1 MFREFSHRRIGVLFA
16 HDWLGTLAIFLCAAQ
31 IRAEVGSLPFWAT
44 DLLGVFR
51 IPADEAWDINV
62 VSGDI
67 YPVEVLVFIAAI
79 WPLVLVGS
87 SVYDGRQNETL
98 KVELL
103 NVLVAIS
110 VATLVLAGS
119 LYFTGWEMA
128 RGLFLVFFV
137 LDIALLFG
145 VRLLLYG
152 YRWMTNPLW
161 APSRQSVLV
170 VGAGEV
176 GRNVAS
182 QFRRYS
188 RQDLQVLG
196 YLDDD
201 VDKQGTSIDGK
212 LVLGST
218 GEIESVIAAHSVKEV
233 VMALPL
239 HAHER
244 LVKICGKLQMM
255 GVRVYVVP
263 DLFAL
268 SFPNATL
275 DGFGGI
281 PVIYLGQSGTFRW
294 HRLIKRAFDT
304 TVATMSV
311 LLVAPLMLLIAGL
324 VKWTSAGP
332 ILYRQQRIGEG
343 GRAFVMYKFRTMLQ
357 DNDPSVH
364 VEHVSRLIR
373 ENVDPTE
380 LGGRKTLKLKSDLR
394 VTLLGR
400 ILRKTSLDELP
411 QLFNV
416 LKGEMSLVGP
426 RPSLAYE
433 VTLFKDWH
441 KHRFEIL
448 PGITGLWQVKGR
460 NRVSFDEMVRMDV
473 EYIQKQSVWL
483 DIKILVQTPFAM
495 LFGRGGG

>member
-1 MFREFSHRRIGVLFA
+1 MLREFSHRRIAVLFA
-16 HDWLGTLAIFLCAAQ
+16 IDWLGTLGVFLCAAQ
-31 IRAEVGSLPFWAT
+31 IRARVGSLPSWAT
-44 DLLGVFR
+44 ALLGVFR
-51 IPADEAWDINV
+51 ITTDEGWDPDV
-62 VSGDI
+62 APGDI
-67 YPVEVLVFIAAI
+67 YPLESLLLIAAI

-98 KVELL
+98 KAELVNL
-103 NVLVAIS
+103 LVAIS
-110 VATLVLAGS
+110 VSVLVLAGA
-119 LYFTGWEMA
+119 LYFTGWETA
-128 RGLFLVFFV
+128 RGLFLVFFA

-152 YRWMTNPLW
+152 YRWTTNPLW
-161 APSRQSVLV
+161 TTSRRAVLV

-182 QFRRYS
+182 QFRRYA

-201 VDKQGTSIDGK
+201 ADKQGKSIDGRP
-212 LVLGST
+212 VLGTTS
-218 GEIESVIAAHSVKEV
+218 EIESVVAAHSVEEV

-239 HAHER
+239 RAHEQ
-244 LVKICGKLQMM
+244 LVEMCGKLQMM
-255 GVRVYVVP
+255 GVRVYVIP

-281 PVIYLGQSGTFRW
+281 PVIYLGQSGAFLW
-294 HRLIKRAFDT
+294 HRLIKRTFDT
-304 TVATMSV
+304 VVATLSV
-311 LLVAPLMLLIAGL
+311 LLVAPLILLIAGL
-324 VKWTSAGP
+324 VKWTSSGP

-357 DNDPSVH
+357 DSDPSIH
-364 VEHVSRLIR
+364 VEHVSRLIK
-373 ENVDPTE
+373 ENLDPTE
-380 LGGRKTLKLKSDLR
+380 LDGAKTLKLKSDPR
-394 VTLLGR
+394 VTPLGK

-416 LKGEMSLVGP
+416 LSGAMSLVGP

-433 VTLFKDWH
+433 VNLFKEWH
-441 KHRFEIL
+441 KHRFETL
-448 PGITGLWQVKGR
+448 PGITGLWQIKGR

>member
-1 MFREFSHRRIGVLFA
+1 MLREFSHRRIGVLFA
-16 HDWLGTLAIFLCAAQ
+16 IDWLGTLAIFLCAAL
-31 IRAEVGSLPFWAT
+31 IRAQVGSLPPWAAS
-44 DLLGVFR
+44 LLGFFR
-51 IPADEAWDINV
+51 ITADEAWDPNV
-62 VSGDI
+62 APGDI
-67 YPVEVLVFIAAI
+67 YPVQVLVLIAAI
-79 WPLVLVGS
+79 WPIVLVGS

-98 KVELL
+98 KAELL
-103 NVLVAIS
+103 NLLVAAS
-110 VATLVLAGS
+110 VSTLVLAGS
-119 LYFTGWEMA
+119 LYFTGWETA
-128 RGLFLVFFV
+128 RGLFLVFFA
-137 LDIALLFG
+137 LDIALLFS
-145 VRLLLYG
+145 VRFLLYG
-152 YRWMTNPLW
+152 YRWTTDPLLVSGRR
-161 APSRQSVLV
+161 AVLV

-182 QFRRYS
+182 QLRRYA
-188 RQDLQVLG
+188 RQDLQVVG

-201 VDKQGTSIDGK
+201 ADKQDKSIDRK
-212 LVLGST
+212 PVLGT
-218 GEIESVIAAHSVKEV
+218 TREIESVVAAHSVAEV
-233 VMALPL
+233 VIALPL
-239 HAHER
+239 RAHQQ
-244 LVKICGKLQMM
+244 LVEMCGKLQAI

-281 PVIYLGQSGTFRW
+281 PVIYLGQPGAVLW

-304 TVATMSV
+304 VVATISV
-311 LLVAPLMLLIAGL
+311 LLVAGL
-324 VKWTSAGP
+324 VKWTSPGP
-332 ILYRQQRIGEG
+332 VFYRQQRIGEG

-357 DNDPSVH
+357 DNDPGIH
-364 VEHVSRLIR
+364 VEHVSRLIK
-373 ENVDPTE
+373 ENLDPTE
-380 LGGRKTLKLKSDLR
+380 HGTKTLKLKSDPR
-394 VTLLGR
+394 VTRLGK

-416 LKGEMSLVGP
+416 LGGEMSLVGP

-433 VTLFKDWH
+433 VSLFKDWH
-441 KHRFEIL
+441 KHRFETL

>member
-1 MFREFSHRRIGVLFA
+1 MLREFSHRRIGVLFA
-16 HDWLGTLAIFLCAAQ
+16 VDWLGTLAVFLCSSQ
-31 IRAEVGSLPFWAT
+31 IRAQVGSLPSWAT
-44 DLLGVFR
+44 SLLGFFR
-51 IPADEAWDINV
+51 ITADEAWDPNV
-62 VSGDI
+62 APGDI
-67 YPVEVLVFIAAI
+67 YPMEALVLIAAI

-98 KVELL
+98 KAELL
-103 NVLVAIS
+103 NLLVAIS
-110 VATLVLAGS
+110 VSTLVLAGA
-119 LYFTGWEMA
+119 LYFTGWETA
-128 RGLFLVFFV
+128 RGLFLVFFA
-137 LDIALLFG
+137 LDIALLFS
-145 VRLLLYG
+145 VRFLLYG
-152 YRWMTNPLW
+152 YRWAT
-161 APSRQSVLV
+161 APWSVSSRRTVLV

-182 QFRRYS
+182 QLRKYA
-188 RQDLQVLG
+188 RQDLQVMG

-201 VDKQGTSIDGK
+201 ADKQGKSIDGK
-212 LVLGST
+212 PVLGT
-218 GEIESVIAAHSVKEV
+218 TAEIESVVTAHSLQEV

-239 HAHER
+239 RAHQQ
-244 LVKICGKLQMM
+244 LVEMCGKLQIM

-281 PVIYLGQSGTFRW
+281 PFIYLGQPGAVLW

-304 TVATMSV
+304 VVASISV
-311 LLVAPLMLLIAGL
+311 LLVAPLMLLVAGL
-324 VKWTSAGP
+324 VKWTSPGP
-332 ILYRQQRIGEG
+332 VLYRQQRIGEG
-343 GRAFVMYKFRTMLQ
+343 GRPFVMYKFRTMFQ
-357 DNDPSVH
+357 DNDLSIH
-364 VEHVSRLIR
+364 VEHVSRLIK
-373 ENVDPTE
+373 ENVDPIE
-380 LGGRKTLKLKSDLR
+380 LDGAKTLKIKSDPR
-394 VTLLGR
+394 VTPLGK

-416 LKGEMSLVGP
+416 LGGEMSLVGP

-433 VTLFKDWH
+433 VTLFKAWH
-441 KHRFEIL
+441 KHRFETL